1 MGLEKMEIEARII
14 IELLGKPKEHIE
26 ETMDKVLDE
35 LKSRKNV
42 KILNKETSEA
52 KELEK
57 FYSIFSELEI
67 KCDDISNLFGVCF
80 DFMPSSVEILKP
92 SNLTF
97 ESKKMDDFLNDL
109 LAKLH
114 QESMVVRNLHAENI
128 LMKQKLERK

>member
-42 KILNKETSEA
+42 EILNKETSEA